1 MSTLTD
7 DHKFA
12 EGSNLLANWQ
22 AGDNDAQKKLRD
34 LFDTVIEGQFD
45 FVFRELAPTDSVC
58 VTTSLHLMTLTILNQ
73 LYGLNSSEFYK
84 SDPQRYVRTTLMTQR
99 LLGIRK
105 LTLGWPVYAF
115 GAEALGQFT
124 MYPEQHAPGADP
136 GLPLVDRNNWFEL
149 GSIDFEEEI
158 PQVVESMLDCFVE
171 LTKMEPVA
179 HLPAPYSLAAD
190 IFGQENL
197 ITALNHDP
205 DFVVEFLDHLT
216 DKIFVPWC
224 ERLVK
229 RYSNI
234 WLELSDA
241 SGSPLFI
248 SPNLFKKIAA
258 RPVQRLINDF
268 PWGNRIFV
276 ANYRGDMSSKSSAED
291 SRRRGAGRRRSR
303 ERQVETKSKI
313 SSDKIDE
320 KSVANEPNNM
330 IDFKLSLCPEF
341 IIKLDAD
348 KSPVPIY
355 IEQSIL
361 REKPLYLG
369 VGATR
374 IDRNSIADSVAAN
387 QELKQQ
393 AAVNAQAIKTV
404 SKSLALKGNPRSN
417 LSWPGDVYIE
427 DINAESNLSLVKT
440 IVNEVAIHGVL

>member
-1 MSTLTD
+1 
-7 DHKFA
+7 
-12 EGSNLLANWQ
+12 
-22 AGDNDAQKKLRD
+22 
-34 LFDTVIEGQFD
+34 
-45 FVFRELAPTDSVC
+45 
-58 VTTSLHLMTLTILNQ
+58 
-73 LYGLNSSEFYK
+73 
-84 SDPQRYVRTTLMTQR
+84 
-99 LLGIRK
+99 
-105 LTLGWPVYAF
+105 
-115 GAEALGQFT
+115 
-124 MYPEQHAPGADP
+124 
-136 GLPLVDRNNWFEL
+136 
-149 GSIDFEEEI
+149 
-158 PQVVESMLDCFVE
+158 
-171 LTKMEPVA
+171 
-179 HLPAPYSLAAD
+179 
-190 IFGQENL
+190 
-197 ITALNHDP
+197 
-205 DFVVEFLDHLT
+205 
-216 DKIFVPWC
+216 
-224 ERLVK
+224 
-229 RYSNI
+229 
-234 WLELSDA
+234 
-241 SGSPLFI
+241 
-248 SPNLFKKIAA
+248 
-258 RPVQRLINDF
+258 VQRLINDF

-276 ANYRGDMSSKSSAED
+276 ANYRGDMSSKSSVED

-374 IDRNSIADSVAAN
+374 IDRNSITDSVAAN

>member
-7 DHKFA
+7 DQKFA

-45 FVFRELAPTDSVC
+45 FVFREPAPADSVC

-158 PQVVESMLDCFVE
+158 PQVVESMMDCFVE
-171 LTKMEPVA
+171 LTKMAPVA

-229 RYSNI
+229 RYPNI

-276 ANYRGDMSSKSSAED
+276 ANYRGDMISKSSVED
-291 SRRRGAGRRRSR
+291 SRRREAGRRRSR
-303 ERQVETKSKI
+303 ELQVETKSKI

>member
-7 DHKFA
+7 DQKFA

-45 FVFRELAPTDSVC
+45 FVFREPAPADSVC

-158 PQVVESMLDCFVE
+158 PQVVESMMDCFVE
-171 LTKMEPVA
+171 LTKMAPVA

-229 RYSNI
+229 RYPNI

-276 ANYRGDMSSKSSAED
+276 ANYRGDMTSKTAGKG
-291 SRRRGAGRRRSR
+291 SRRRAFGRRSR
-303 ERQVETKSKI
+303 RERQAEPKTNGMSTANCAKSATDTLI
-313 SSDKIDE
+313 E
-320 KSVANEPNNM
+320 L

-348 KSPVPIY
+348 WSPVSTY
-355 IEQSIL
+355 MEHSIR

-374 IDRNSIADSVAAN
+374 IDRNSIADCEEAKE
-387 QELKQQ
+387 ELEELTT
-393 AAVNAQAIKTV
+393 VNVKAIKTV
-404 SKSLALKGNPRSN
+404 SESLALKGYPRSN
-417 LSWPGDVYIE
+417 FSWPGDVYIE
-427 DINAESNLSLVKT
+427 DINAESDLDLVKT
-440 IVNEVAIHGVL
+440 IIKTVEKHGEL